1 MDIQHYDIIYRLV
14 EGLGSTVAKALPP
27 VAKDTIIGAADVLQT
42 FKIGGKS
49 SSFYSVFFEIF
60 ENPLKKYKIIITIA
74 MTNRTEIQ
82 HRVFCNEAPTTSPR
96 ATR

>member
-49 SSFYSVFFEIF
+49 SSFLYVFFSEIF
-60 ENPLKKYKIIITIA
+60 ENPVLKKIII
-74 MTNRTEIQ
+74 RSQ
-82 HRVFCNEAPTTSPR
+82 
-96 ATR
+96 